1 VCAAIGRTTEDTFS
15 SMNMN
20 CNMMKNIISHHYK
33 NGIKGIIFLSS
44 VDIYG
49 RPPKRLPITENSYP
63 VADTYYGMSKYVSE
77 KILLK
82 EMSTLCPVTILRLPG
97 VYGYQDRFHSII
109 GRFINQSLEKNEI
122 VIFGDGLQQ
131 RDYIEVTDVCNTIKN
146 FIEKPETTVVNL
158 VTGKSYSLNEVA
170 KIVCNTV
177 SRFNMVTIKHLD
189 QCSEDNFDLIFDNEK
204 LFNFTNPCDFILP
217 NDGIVGYVESINI
230 R

>member
-1 VCAAIGRTTEDTFS
+1 
-15 SMNMN
+15 
-20 CNMMKNIISHHYK
+20 
-33 NGIKGIIFLSS
+33 
-44 VDIYG
+44 
-49 RPPKRLPITENSYP
+49 
-63 VADTYYGMSKYVSE
+63 MSKYVSE